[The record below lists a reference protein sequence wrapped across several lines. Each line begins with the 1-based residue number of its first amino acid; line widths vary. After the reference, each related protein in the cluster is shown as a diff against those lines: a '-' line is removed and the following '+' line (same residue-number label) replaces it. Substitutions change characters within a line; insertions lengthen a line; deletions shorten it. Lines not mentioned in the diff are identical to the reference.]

1 MSLRPL
7 VVFQG
12 KKGEGAGGGC
22 FDGPPPKPTHHG
34 MQPVLDAMITGDTG
48 VDGNLLNPALQW
60 EKLKQGSGT
69 KHDEVSSS
77 TRKVF
82 FQLRYFQL
90 QLR

>member
-1 MSLRPL
+1 M
-7 VVFQG
+7 
-12 KKGEGAGGGC
+12 
-22 FDGPPPKPTHHG
+22 DPPPKPTHHG
-34 MQPVLDAMITGDTG
+34 TQPVLDATITGDTG
-48 VDGNLLNPALQW
+48 VDGNLLNTALQW